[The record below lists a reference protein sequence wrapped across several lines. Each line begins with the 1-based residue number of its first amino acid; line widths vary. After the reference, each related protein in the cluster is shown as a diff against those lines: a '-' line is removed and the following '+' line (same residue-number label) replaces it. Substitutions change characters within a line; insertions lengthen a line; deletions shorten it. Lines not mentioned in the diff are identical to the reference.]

1 MKLLSSHLYWG
12 IRFSTRF
19 DKWFAPSLT
28 VQSLFYTSFNQK
40 KVFFSFCRN
49 MNLMLFIPLLKG
61 NLLNSKFLSLALSID
76 TFQKAIHTSFTRTVR
91 INETLVKHIWETIL
105 PLKNFLRQVSI
116 HRRSTFFL
124 IIVEFCCADFCCL
137 AARFGYC
144 LYCLVV
150 EVGRCHKS
158 GMCHEMHLVNL
169 ITYTLKYK

>member
-76 TFQKAIHTSFTRTVR
+76 TFQKAIHISFTRTVR
-91 INETLVKHIWETIL
+91 INETLVKHTIAVKTKCSHL
-105 PLKNFLRQVSI
+105 LSRTFVIPK
-116 HRRSTFFL
+116 RRS
-124 IIVEFCCADFCCL
+124 FCPPPSFPVDQSVACDQSEN
-137 AARFGYC
+137 
-144 LYCLVV
+144 LVQ
-150 EVGRCHKS
+150 S
-158 GMCHEMHLVNL
+158 L
-169 ITYTLKYK
+169 T